1 MLEDFYNILRFYW
14 AEADPAMAAP
24 ATPAPVLA
32 IEDITRA
39 PALEE
44 GAGNGLAAIGDESE
58 DDGYEAFDAD
68 LADTLVDEEL
78 ALASAEEPAVEL
90 EAAPASAEKPEVEP
104 PVAEKPEVN
113 PPVAEK
119 PEVKP
124 PVAEEPEVKPVAEE
138 PEVKPVAEEPEVNPL
153 VKHEAAAPVA
163 ASTNQAEGTTGEA
176 AAKAR
181 AGKLSRKKPH
191 VFSGDQEDIDPKRQR
206 IRYLVQMRLDLVR
219 PHNRESI
226 QDYVS
231 S

>member
-24 ATPAPVLA
+24 ATPTPVLA

-44 GAGNGLAAIGDESE
+44 GAGNGLAAIGDGSE

-78 ALASAEEPAVEL
+78 ALASAEEPAL

-138 PEVKPVAEEPEVNPL
+138 PEVKPVAED
-153 VKHEAAAPVA
+153 EAEAPVA